1 VKAKPPRVL
10 LFDSFSY
17 EDECHSVCLSW
28 IGKVPALDTITT
40 EHSVYRSI
48 LFSDAGLIFSTIKRR
63 YGLSFDVF
71 FAPIVYSSP
80 SYWLRSNAS
89 IEAQHTQSFH
99 FRRIRRYVSA
109 TVTALGRKILM
120 ESPTG
125 FVIATADHLP

>member
-1 VKAKPPRVL
+1 MKVKPPTVL

-63 YGLSFDVF
+63 FGLSFDVF
-71 FAPIVYSSP
+71 FAPIVSSSP
-80 SYWLRSNAS
+80 SYWLRSNAP
-89 IEAQHTQSFH
+89 IEAQYTKCFH
-99 FRRIRRYVSA
+99 FRRIRRYGSA
-109 TVTALGRKILM
+109 TVTALGRKIPQK
-120 ESPTG
+120 SPTG
-125 FVIATADHLP
+125 LVIATAEH